1 MMKEKLAIL
10 GGKPV
15 RQKTFPTHNC
25 IGKEEMKAAIKVIRS
40 GVLSKFLGCWDKDFY
55 GGPKVQELEKKWA
68 KAFNVKHAITVNS
81 CTSGLYAACGAVGIG
96 PGDEVIVSPYTM
108 SASASCVLVYNAI
121 PVFADVD
128 EDTFCISPGA
138 IEKVISPKTKAIVV
152 VHIMGHTA
160 DMDGIMRL
168 AKKYNLKVIEDCAQ
182 SPGATYKNKKVGTIG
197 DIGIFSLNYHKTIHT
212 GEGGIAVTGDE
223 KLADRLKLIRNHA
236 EAVCEDMG
244 VTNLVNLLGFNYRMT
259 EIESAIGIE
268 QLKKLDR
275 LTNPRIVLANYLTKK
290 LSNIKGITPP
300 VVKSYAKHVYY
311 IYPIKYDEKNIG
323 ISRETFV
330 KALESE
336 GIPFYQGYSI
346 PLYLQPIY
354 QKQIV
359 YGNKGCP
366 FTCRYY
372 GKKIS
377 YSKGLCPVAERLYE
391 KELMYINLCRPPLS
405 YKDMDDIANAIKK
418 LIRNKEQLKK
428 IK

>member
-1 MMKEKLAIL
+1 MKEKLAIL

>member
-1 MMKEKLAIL
+1 
-10 GGKPV
+10 
-15 RQKTFPTHNC
+15 
-25 IGKEEMKAAIKVIRS
+25 
-40 GVLSKFLGCWDKDFY
+40 
-55 GGPKVQELEKKWA
+55 
-68 KAFNVKHAITVNS
+68 
-81 CTSGLYAACGAVGIG
+81 
-96 PGDEVIVSPYTM
+96 
-108 SASASCVLVYNAI
+108 
-121 PVFADVD
+121 
-128 EDTFCISPGA
+128 
-138 IEKVISPKTKAIVV
+138 
-152 VHIMGHTA
+152 
-160 DMDGIMRL
+160 L